1 MTGQQAVQCID
12 RFLEQHKQHKLN
24 DLESTIVVQTWERN
38 TYRQIADQLSY
49 ELDYVKQVAARLWK
63 TLSKLFNE
71 NISKINI
78 KSVLERCQELIPK
91 ADALELI
98 SVPIL
103 QQQVSAED
111 NPHCDYQKIRPPT
124 SEAWMI
130 SDRCHAI
137 VFFNSQETTNS
148 LPLSQHHQQLQG
160 QLESLVWQN
169 LHQPLPIDILLD
181 QISIMLTVNNMVES
195 PINCLVINYYL

>member
-137 VFFNSQETTNS
+137 AFFNSQKTID
-148 LPLSQHHQQLQG
+148 LLSSPEHHQQLQK
-160 QLESLVWQN
+160 QIESLVWQN
-169 LHQPLPIDILLD
+169 LYKPLPLDMLMEQILSTLA
-181 QISIMLTVNNMVES
+181 VNNTLGS